1 MREARFNLMYPTIL
15 PARRRKV
22 LSTNSTV
29 KRLRMQV
36 RMQVR
41 MIVLERVKERG
52 RNSPSLESP
61 RL

>member
-22 LSTNSTV
+22 LSMNSTV
-29 KRLRMQV
+29 KRL

>member
-1 MREARFNLMYPTIL
+1 MREAREEIKMYPTIL

-36 RMQVR
+36 RM
-41 MIVLERVKERG
+41 IVLERVKERG